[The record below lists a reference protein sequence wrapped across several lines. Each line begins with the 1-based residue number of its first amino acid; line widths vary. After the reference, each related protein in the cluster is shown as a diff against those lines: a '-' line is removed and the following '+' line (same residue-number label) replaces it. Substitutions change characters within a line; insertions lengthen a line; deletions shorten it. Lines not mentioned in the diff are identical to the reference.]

1 MSTLLNPTSGLF
13 KSFTQLRAY
22 FSARFFRFLDKRNP
36 SSSFHKLNT
45 KNLYIFPGKRGFI
58 FLGFVVVLWM
68 LGTNYQNNL
77 ILGLSFLLVS
87 IFIVS
92 ILHTY
97 ANLAGLEIQV
107 KGAANAHVGDVVEFY
122 IGIHNP
128 RKAACDGLSL
138 RWQESTLDDTRIQL
152 ESFSTTQAHVP
163 IAAVKRGVL
172 KPKRLL
178 VESEFPLGL
187 LRCWTWLSFDGS
199 ALVYPKPIEAPIY
212 QNSVDDEGGD
222 GEHPVKGGDDFNALN
237 KYRDGDSIKRIAWKL
252 YAKDRGLF
260 TKEFSQN
267 VSRELWLDY
276 HQVAAQDVEDKL
288 SALCYWAL
296 RLHQEDENFGLI
308 LPSSKISPGKGENH
322 KANILE
328 SLARFSG

>member
-1 MSTLLNPTSGLF
+1 MSTLLNPIDGPLKF
-13 KSFTQLRAY
+13 LANLRAH
-22 FSARFFRFLDKRNP
+22 FRARFFRFLDKRNP
-36 SSSFHKLNT
+36 RANFHKLNT

-58 FLGFVVVLWM
+58 FLGFVLVLWM

-77 ILGLSFLLVS
+77 ILGLSFLLISLFV
-87 IFIVS
+87 VS

-107 KGAANAHVGDVVEFY
+107 KGASNAHVGEVVEFY

-128 RKAACDGLSL
+128 RKASCDGLAL
-138 RWQESTLDDTRIQL
+138 RWQESTLDDTLVQL
-152 ESFSTTQAHVP
+152 ESYSTIQAHVP
-163 IAAVKRGVL
+163 ISAIKRGVL
-172 KPKRLL
+172 SPKRLL

-187 LRCWTWLSFDGS
+187 LRCWTWLSFDTS
-199 ALVYPKPIEAPIY
+199 ALVYPKPIEAPIN
-212 QNSVDDEGGD
+212 QDSVAEEGGD

-237 KYRDGDSIKRIAWKL
+237 NYREGDPIKRIAWKL

-276 HQVAAQDVEDKL
+276 NSVAADDVEDKL

-296 RLHQEDENFGLI
+296 RLHQEDENYGLI
-308 LPSSKISPGKGENH
+308 LPSERISPGKGENH
-322 KANILE
+322 KAKVLE